1 MRALR
6 FSRPLRITLA
16 SVALAACATGTGPSD
31 EVTPS
36 TVGAGGSGAVTTTS
50 VSTAST
56 SDASST
62 SGAGGASQNVGGE
75 GGSAELVTSS
85 QWSDGPLPTPLPSKG
100 TLLPLPGG
108 GIGDP
113 VFTSNN
119 PEVFKGNGLLYG
131 TGHPSPTR
139 GGQSF
144 PMSGDFGVYL
154 HHLNQAGTTKVATLM
169 VTNPNASAVTV
180 SAEGSGYNQ
189 TETGGLALNS
199 SPDFFVSKEWI
210 TGNPT
215 TVVPP
220 TNLQPMK
227 PMAIWQ
233 KQVKNNAEIDGRF
246 VIHASGPV
254 FAYLVVTDGTDLNEA
269 IAVYKTDAP
278 GIIAKSGNP
287 PPPFGREAGVY
298 AHDTWRGVVRAEVP
312 PAGHHVG
319 FAVNTATGLGYPQ
332 VQAFKALTHY
342 SDSAAEAVGMYGNVY
357 DLDIELSHDG
367 EGAGAR
373 KVGLVFA
380 SLVTANI
387 SRYWDGVGL
396 VDGKE
401 VILTHTPKSP
411 TTLLK
416 EVTLAPGEKK
426 VVRFQAMVPGLASIP
441 QALFLVSR

>member
-1 MRALR
+1 MMR
-6 FSRPLRITLA
+6 P
-16 SVALAACATGTGPSD
+16 SVAQHLVLSCLLAACAAGSPSSEESATPGTS
-31 EVTPS
+31 VTAG
-36 TVGAGGSGAVTTTS
+36 VGGSVTSNAAS
-50 VSTAST
+50 VAS
-56 SDASST
+56 ASEAAST
-62 SGAGGASQNVGGE
+62 SGAGGASQNVGV
-75 GGSAELVTSS
+75 GGGAAELVTSS
-85 QWSDGPLPTPLPSKG
+85 QWSEGPLPSPLPAKG

-108 GIGDP
+108 GIGEP

-139 GGQSF
+139 GGKSF

-154 HHLNQAGTTKVATLM
+154 HHLNQSGATKVATLM
-169 VTNPNASAVTV
+169 VTNPNAAAVTV

-210 TGNPT
+210 TGTPSML
-215 TVVPP
+215 VPP
-220 TNLQPMK
+220 TNLPPMK
-227 PMAIWQ
+227 PLAIWQ

-246 VIHASGPV
+246 VVHASGPV
-254 FAYLVVTDGTDLNEA
+254 FAYLVVTDSTDLNQA

-298 AHDTWRGVVRAEVP
+298 AHDTWRGVIRAEVP

-319 FAVNTATGLGYPQ
+319 FAVNTATGLGFPQ

-357 DLDIELSHDG
+357 DLDVELAHDG
-367 EGAGAR
+367 EGSMPR
-373 KVGLVFA
+373 KVGVVFA
-380 SLVTANI
+380 SLVTADI

-401 VILTHTPKSP
+401 VILTHTPKSA

-416 EVTLAPGEKK
+416 EVTLAPGEKQ

-441 QALFLVSR
+441 QALFLVSY